1 MLLLCTTIFFPF
13 CISYLLHLRFFCDA
27 TTNNPALLYVYPQ
40 GEKGDI
46 GPEGAKGERGEIGL
60 KGKEGPPGHPGLIGV
75 RVSASADSSKFN
87 SLPTIRHLFVSIYN
101 LLRFSSTRVRRVNLA
116 KLVKEE
122 NQEKRFDASF
132 ASGSNTSNFGYLAV
146 CSLVFRNG
154 HYLLKASYSW
164 MIEL

>member
-1 MLLLCTTIFFPF
+1 MLLLLYSTIFFPF
-13 CISYLLHLRFFCDA
+13 SISYLLHLRFVRNA
-27 TTNNPALLYVYPQ
+27 TSNNPALLYVCPQ

-46 GPEGAKGERGEIGL
+46 GPEGAKGDRGEIGL

-75 RVSASADSSKFN
+75 RVSASPDSSKFN

-122 NQEKRFDASF
+122 NQEKRFDASL
-132 ASGSNTSNFGYLAV
+132 ASGSDTSNFGYLAV
-146 CSLVFRNG
+146 CSLVCWNG
-154 HYLLKASYSW
+154 L
-164 MIEL
+164 